1 MCWFQQAEKQLQRND
16 FHISETI
23 DLCKSTEF
31 TFFKQEQS
39 VVRDLSN
46 SYKALYILAV
56 PVFDTYQ
63 DTSYINSDVTLANS
77 QNYFL

>member
-1 MCWFQQAEKQLQRND
+1 M
-16 FHISETI
+16 
-23 DLCKSTEF
+23 
-31 TFFKQEQS
+31 
-39 VVRDLSN
+39 VRDLSN